1 MKNIIYNTTRQ
12 WNCGDE
18 FILRGCINIME
29 SVVGPHNPIIY
40 NRNPDVRPAN
50 GSEIFYRNEK
60 LPLNYED
67 GNQKKLGALYRYGFN
82 DNSVKFNS
90 DLSFVDYA
98 VFAGSPEWT
107 SSRCDNFYYHI
118 IKNQIPAIFLGIGS
132 KYNTDIPL
140 FMSEVIK
147 KNVFFSFR
155 SEELLSDSFD
165 CCYLP
170 CPALL
175 AVKIGQERKIK
186 SVNSIGLVFQS
197 NYEKSVRCQCIS
209 DETYKYQIKLYN
221 SILNHFSEKKIY
233 IFVHYIDELNDAI
246 KIFKNQNCEVL
257 YSYDSKDYVDIYR
270 RVDFVISTRV
280 HGCGISSSLG
290 IPNFV
295 IAHDDR
301 ADTTKGFLSH
311 VIEVNSNIDEVI
323 KRIEVEFAIVDSLN
337 EKIIENKK
345 RVFIQYKRSLVKV
358 INKKAD
364 YGKNFINKTAQFNR
378 VLELDKNGFSE
389 ENRHFTEIINQYK
402 EGYKKYFMYRVLTKL
417 HSLFTKAKSK
427 F

>member
-170 CPALL
+170 CPALQ
-175 AVKIGQERKIK
+175 AIKIGQEK
-186 SVNSIGLVFQS
+186 
-197 NYEKSVRCQCIS
+197 
-209 DETYKYQIKLYN
+209 KLN
-221 SILNHFSEKKIY
+221 L
-233 IFVHYIDELNDAI
+233 
-246 KIFKNQNCEVL
+246 
-257 YSYDSKDYVDIYR
+257 
-270 RVDFVISTRV
+270 
-280 HGCGISSSLG
+280 
-290 IPNFV
+290 
-295 IAHDDR
+295 
-301 ADTTKGFLSH
+301 
-311 VIEVNSNIDEVI
+311 
-323 KRIEVEFAIVDSLN
+323 
-337 EKIIENKK
+337 
-345 RVFIQYKRSLVKV
+345 
-358 INKKAD
+358 
-364 YGKNFINKTAQFNR
+364 
-378 VLELDKNGFSE
+378 
-389 ENRHFTEIINQYK
+389 
-402 EGYKKYFMYRVLTKL
+402 
-417 HSLFTKAKSK
+417 
-427 F
+427 

>member
-1 MKNIIYNTTRQ
+1 M
-12 WNCGDE
+12 
-18 FILRGCINIME
+18 
-29 SVVGPHNPIIY
+29 
-40 NRNPDVRPAN
+40 
-50 GSEIFYRNEK
+50 
-60 LPLNYED
+60 
-67 GNQKKLGALYRYGFN
+67 
-82 DNSVKFNS
+82 
-90 DLSFVDYA
+90 
-98 VFAGSPEWT
+98 
-107 SSRCDNFYYHI
+107 
-118 IKNQIPAIFLGIGS
+118 
-132 KYNTDIPL
+132 
-140 FMSEVIK
+140 
-147 KNVFFSFR
+147 
-155 SEELLSDSFD
+155 
-165 CCYLP
+165 
-170 CPALL
+170 
-175 AVKIGQERKIK
+175 
-186 SVNSIGLVFQS
+186 
-197 NYEKSVRCQCIS
+197 
-209 DETYKYQIKLYN
+209 
-221 SILNHFSEKKIY
+221 
-233 IFVHYIDELNDAI
+233 
-246 KIFKNQNCEVL
+246 
-257 YSYDSKDYVDIYR
+257 
-270 RVDFVISTRV
+270 
-280 HGCGISSSLG
+280 G

-323 KRIEVEFAIVDSLN
+323 KRIEVEFAIVNSLN